1 MSVSLGIRGVVEPT
15 EEFHKKYV
23 AYKACEDA
31 AVEIPD
37 ELRGY
42 FDWEE
47 PNKSGLVVDISDVSE
62 QKDGMVEIDLAKL
75 RKDITKIQVYLS
87 W

>member
-15 EEFHKKYV
+15 EEFNKKYV

-31 AVEIPD
+31 EVEIPN

-42 FDWEE
+42 FDWAE
-47 PNKSGLVVDISDVSE
+47 PNQSGLVVDISDVSE
-62 QKDGMVEIDLAKL
+62 QRDGMVEIDLTKL